1 MHRSHLALAS
11 CRRRRFQ
18 LRHGQLL
25 VSLLQ
30 AATHRRQLH
39 GGVLSPPPGLRRC
52 RHVLRQRLV
61 LLPRQHL
68 HLLRGS
74 VRSPALLRLAHLAF
88 AQHPLHQHLQPP
100 PRVMMHRE
108 PGDTQG

>member
-39 GGVLSPPPGLRRC
+39 GGVLSPPPSLRRC
-52 RHVLRQRLV
+52 RQDVRFCRYRFKFQSNLV
-61 LLPRQHL
+61 WDSIKSISNFCFQ
-68 HLLRGS
+68 
-74 VRSPALLRLAHLAF
+74 F
-88 AQHPLHQHLQPP
+88 
-100 PRVMMHRE
+100 
-108 PGDTQG
+108 